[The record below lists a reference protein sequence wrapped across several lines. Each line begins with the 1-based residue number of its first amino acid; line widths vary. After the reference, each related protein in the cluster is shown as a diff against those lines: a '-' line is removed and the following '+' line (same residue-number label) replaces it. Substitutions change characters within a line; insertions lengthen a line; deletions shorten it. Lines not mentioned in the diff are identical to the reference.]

1 MHEVGHKVEK
11 KCTAT
16 SRLIFV
22 LDATPTRRRARVP
35 SRTSRG
41 FLACCE
47 GSDECGKVMAGG
59 VCEKGTVNGTKFG
72 IAACKLGKSV

>member
-1 MHEVGHKVEK
+1 MREAGHKVEK
-11 KCTAT
+11 ECTAT
-16 SRLIFV
+16 SRSVFV

-35 SRTSRG
+35 SRTLRG

-47 GSDECGKVMAGG
+47 GNEECGKVMAGG

-72 IAACKLGKSV
+72 TTACKLGKSV